1 MWSKPF
7 HLSRRSVHCIAKSHK
22 RCEMPCMPKQQH
34 VITQKTSYVIVTLV
48 GSGWL
53 GYTVKGTH
61 TSPAVEE
68 TISCDINAGSI
79 LLEQ

>member
-1 MWSKPF
+1 
-7 HLSRRSVHCIAKSHK
+7 
-22 RCEMPCMPKQQH
+22 MPKQQH

-68 TISCDINAGSI
+68 TISCHINAGSI